1 MTALL
6 TDTNKA
12 NAKKKVLKILYQQGG
27 PTQQYNGQ
35 QGGPTQQQQYNPSMY
50 DQQSNKR
57 GGGNLT
63 ILIFWFTLCDFGY
76 YCTLYRQCL

>member
-1 MTALL
+1 MYYRASYRYRQG
-6 TDTNKA
+6 KGK
-12 NAKKKVLKILYQQGG
+12 KKKVIKILYQQGG

-35 QGGPTQQQQYNPSMY
+35 QGGPTQQQYNPSMY

-76 YCTLYRQCL
+76 

>member
-1 MTALL
+1 MYF
-6 TDTNKA
+6 KA
-12 NAKKKVLKILYQQGG
+12 SYRHRYLRQRQKKVLKILYQQGG

-35 QGGPTQQQQYNPSMY
+35 QGGPTQQQYNPSMY

-63 ILIFWFTLCDFGY
+63 ILIF
-76 YCTLYRQCL
+76 

>member
-1 MTALL
+1 MYDSTSYKQGKL
-6 TDTNKA
+6 
-12 NAKKKVLKILYQQGG
+12 KKRVLKILYQQGG

-35 QGGPTQQQQYNPSMY
+35 QGGPTQQQYNPSMY

-63 ILIFWFTLCDFGY
+63 IFNFLIHPV
-76 YCTLYRQCL
+76 